1 MSQFRVLAGVLKGG
15 GSPFLR
21 WRAGGLTW
29 RYWAHPKRG
38 CSSRTDPLPAV
49 VSNSSYVEE
58 MYLAWLDDHKNVH
71 EVTMCSINCILS
83 YTEKGRLNIPFH
95 K

>member
-15 GSPFLR
+15 GSPLLR

-29 RYWAHPKRG
+29 RCWAHPKRG